1 MTVLTT
7 AVIEP
12 EALEALVDAL
22 RERGFRVL
30 GPTVRDGAIVYD
42 DLDSARRA
50 ADRLDGRRRTPAR
63 YRLERRDDEARF
75 GYAVGPHSWKQFL
88 FPPRVRLWRRA
99 GARTAASR
107 SRRSRTTSRRSR

>member
-1 MTVLTT
+1 MPVHEA

-12 EALEALVDAL
+12 DGLEVLVVAL
-22 RERGFRVL
+22 RDRGFRVL

-42 DLDSARRA
+42 ELASAA
-50 ADRLDGRRRTPAR
+50 QLPIGWTDEQAPGR

-88 FPPRVRLWRRA
+88 LPPRLRLWR
-99 GARTAASR
+99 ASR
-107 SRRSRTTSRRSR
+107 RDAPEKAA